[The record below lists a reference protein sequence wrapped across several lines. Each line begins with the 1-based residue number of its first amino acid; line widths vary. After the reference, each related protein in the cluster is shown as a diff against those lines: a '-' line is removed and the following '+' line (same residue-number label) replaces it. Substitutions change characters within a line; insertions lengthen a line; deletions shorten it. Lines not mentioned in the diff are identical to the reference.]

1 MVLRCVRARENQA
14 ALMLLRKAST
24 SPRIVSDCIAAG
36 RQHFR
41 ACIGCQRMIA
51 DHHAAAPGRR
61 PLLTL
66 KTGGCAIPP
75 MTRHV
80 VFPFL
85 VVVFIGRT
93 CTARQY
99 LPG

>member
-1 MVLRCVRARENQA
+1 MLTTMPRLPDARFFPA
-14 ALMLLRKAST
+14 
-24 SPRIVSDCIAAG
+24 
-36 RQHFR
+36 
-41 ACIGCQRMIA
+41 
-51 DHHAAAPGRR
+51 
-61 PLLTL
+61 L